1 MLTLDA
7 TRCCERPG
15 RGIAAAISCADGRGQ
30 PLRRRRVPQM
40 LARVP
45 FIPRVDLVRE
55 APHPRTWAIVL
66 TGDEPPVD
74 ARTFQLRQAR
84 GTAARWPGAAS
95 AGRARPLER
104 ASRLVPPGQMV
115 AVVTRRR
122 ARAWDGELADIPGA
136 RRIVQ
141 PSYRGHAV

>member
-1 MLTLDA
+1 MRRDVASTGPVASRLQSPA
-7 TRCCERPG
+7 P
-15 RGIAAAISCADGRGQ
+15 DGRGQ
-30 PLRRRRVPQM
+30 PPRRRRVPQM

-45 FIPRVDLVRE
+45 SIPRVDLVRE

-84 GTAARWPGAAS
+84 GTARWPATTS
-95 AGRARPLER
+95 TGRARPLER

-122 ARAWDGELADIPGA
+122 ARAWDAELADL
-136 RRIVQ
+136 
-141 PSYRGHAV
+141 